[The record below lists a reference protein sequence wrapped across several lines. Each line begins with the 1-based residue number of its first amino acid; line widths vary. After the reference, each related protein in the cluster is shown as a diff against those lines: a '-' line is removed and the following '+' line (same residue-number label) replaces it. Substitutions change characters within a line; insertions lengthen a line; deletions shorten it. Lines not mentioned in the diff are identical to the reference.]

1 MGKKELDIK
10 NVLLIMQT
18 ALATIVFAVSIGYI
32 FEKSYL
38 LFLECIL
45 TLLIFLL
52 AYNNYKYFKKKL
64 VTQLLLI
71 LGVILIIGVII

>member
-1 MGKKELDIK
+1 MSKKELEIK

-38 LFLECIL
+38 LAKKIRKHIHVWQ
-45 TLLIFLL
+45 IFLSS
-52 AYNNYKYFKKKL
+52 
-64 VTQLLLI
+64 I
-71 LGVILIIGVII
+71 

>member
-1 MGKKELDIK
+1 MSKKELEIK

-64 VTQLLLI
+64 VTLLLI
-71 LGVILIIGVII
+71 FGAILIIGVII